1 MPFIAGLYAQSGFF
15 GSGCSGRAEAKLRED
30 GWRLLARDGPIA
42 SYTR

>member
-1 MPFIAGLYAQSGFF
+1 MTVHRGLYAQSGFF
-15 GSGCSGRAEAKLRED
+15 GSGCPERAEAKLRED